1 MTNIDTPRSK
11 WHRITYL
18 LPVLAPLMVGATY
31 ALFYSQLLLCTPQ
44 NPCNPLGEAELM
56 AGISNVL
63 QTRVAAYVA
72 RASWSIA
79 NGVHLMA
86 SIVAVVTAGMVIY
99 HALSEYKSTVRWMI
113 ILIVV
118 ALATDIALLVAL
130 LTTGDVFSPGQQ
142 LLQTTVGRVVPAIN
156 KYNRYA
162 DALSL
167 TGTLSLAVAACA
179 TLWHRDMKN
188 ELDETQLMR
197 RVTLLRPVL
206 YVGAATLAI
215 AVLRLSAT
223 FGWAASYVPADTEL
237 GRAVSS
243 LVAGIVGSLGIS
255 FTLLMS
261 GLYLPAAL
269 LLRARVKA
277 LAATKP
283 DPEAWLTSRGLTLS
297 FPQYLPRVIA
307 LLTPLLAGPVGDLLV
322 RATAALGG

>member
-1 MTNIDTPRSK
+1 
-11 WHRITYL
+11 
-18 LPVLAPLMVGATY
+18 
-31 ALFYSQLLLCTPQ
+31 
-44 NPCNPLGEAELM
+44 
-56 AGISNVL
+56 
-63 QTRVAAYVA
+63 
-72 RASWSIA
+72 
-79 NGVHLMA
+79 
-86 SIVAVVTAGMVIY
+86 
-99 HALSEYKSTVRWMI
+99 MI